1 MKKERTHAMINMPLQ
16 TGNIIGVCHER
27 ECLTVKILLTAIN
40 AKYIHSNLAVYSLK
54 ACAKKA
60 NDGKISIAEFT
71 INNYIDD
78 ILPKL
83 YKEKADILAFSCYI
97 WNISM
102 VEELADLIHKAA
114 PHIEIWLGGPE
125 VSFDAQEVLRRNPS
139 VKLVMCGEGEETF
152 AQLCTAACKSEN
164 GYPEKRYSGLDDDI
178 LRQVDGIAFRNAAG
192 DIEYTPARL
201 PVDMDCIPFP
211 YKDMEIFK
219 NRIIYYESSRGCPF
233 SCSYCLSSID
243 RHVRF
248 RSLELVKEELGY
260 FLAHQVPQVKF
271 VDRTFNCRHD
281 RTMEIWHYI
290 KEHDNG
296 ITNFHFEITADLLN
310 DEEISFL
317 NTLRPGLVQLEIGVQ
332 STNEQTIREIDRVM
346 DFQQLSRIVGRIRQ
360 GHNVHQHLDLIAG
373 LPYENLESFKKSFN
387 DVYMLKPQQLQMGF
401 LKVLKGSKMHRVKDD
416 YGLVYRIKP
425 VYEVIS
431 TRWLSFD
438 DILLLK
444 GVEDMVEVYYNSNQF
459 RLSLEYLEHFFESPF
474 QIYLALSRYYER
486 HGLTG
491 QRYSR
496 IDRYNILRNFARNY
510 FVDLQLK
517 NTHFN
522 CDIFDEIL
530 LCDLY
535 LRENVKSRPSWAFDT
550 KGYKE
555 AVAAFYSSGPMR
567 EKYFKAYDE
576 QSYRQ
581 IRHQTHIELFH
592 WNVAQC
598 AISGQE
604 VSMTGDE
611 AAVAGVLFDYSRR
624 DPLTYEAAS
633 VILEENF
640 NTGICKDK
648 TEE

>member
-1 MKKERTHAMINMPLQ
+1 M
-16 TGNIIGVCHER
+16 
-27 ECLTVKILLTAIN
+27 KILLTAIN

-54 ACAKKA
+54 ACAREA
-60 NDGKISIAEFT
+60 CDGEISIAEFT

-102 VEELADLIHKAA
+102 VEEIVDLIHKAA
-114 PHIEIWLGGPE
+114 PHVEIWLGGPE
-125 VSFDAQEVLRRNPS
+125 VSFDAEDVLRRNPS

-152 AQLCTAACKSEN
+152 VKLCTAVCRGEN
-164 GYPEKRYSGLDDDI
+164 GHPEKRYSGLQDQI
-178 LRQVDGIAFRNAAG
+178 FRQIDGIAFRNSNG
-192 DIEYTPARL
+192 DIECTPARL
-201 PVDMDCIPFP
+201 PVNMDSIPFP
-211 YKDMEIFK
+211 YKDLDTFK

-233 SCSYCLSSID
+233 SCSYCLSSVD

-248 RSLELVKEELGY
+248 RSLKLVKEELGY
-260 FLAHQVPQVKF
+260 FLKHKIPQVKF

-281 RTMEIWHYI
+281 RTMEIWRYI

-317 NTLRPGLVQLEIGVQ
+317 NTLRPGLIQLEIGVQ
-332 STNEQTIREIDRVM
+332 STNEQTVREIDRVM
-346 DFQQLSRIVGRIRQ
+346 DFEQLSCIVGRIRK

-387 DVYMLKPQQLQMGF
+387 DVYLLKPQQLQMGF
-401 LKVLKGSKMHRVKDD
+401 LKVLKGSKMHRIRDD
-416 YGLVYRIKP
+416 YGLVYRTKP

-474 QIYLALSRYYER
+474 QLYLDLSRYYES

-496 IDRYNILRNFARNY
+496 IDRYNILRNFARHY
-510 FVDLQLK
+510 FDDLQSE
-517 NTHFN
+517 NIYFN
-522 CDIFDEIL
+522 CEIFDEIL
-530 LCDLY
+530 LYDLY
-535 LRENVKSRPSWAFDT
+535 LRENVKSRPSWAMDR
-550 KGYKE
+550 KDCKA
-555 AVAAFYSSGPMR
+555 AVAAFYSSVSMR
-567 EKYFKAYDE
+567 EKYFKTYDE

-592 WNVAQC
+592 WNVEEC
-598 AISGQE
+598 AISGKE
-604 VSMTGDE
+604 VSMTGDP

-624 DPLTYEAAS
+624 DPLTYEAVS

-640 NTGICKDK
+640 NSGICKDK